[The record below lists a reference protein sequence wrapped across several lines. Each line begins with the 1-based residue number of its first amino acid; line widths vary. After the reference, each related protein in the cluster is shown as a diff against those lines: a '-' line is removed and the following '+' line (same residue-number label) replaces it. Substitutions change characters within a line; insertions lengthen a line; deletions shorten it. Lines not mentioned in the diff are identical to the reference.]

1 MDRKTFYNEIQEG
14 NIIEQLICSNIY
26 IYIYIYQQAMLFS
39 NFFFFLKGNN
49 IVLDYCQGSIAWE
62 TLVIN
67 VKSKGII
74 TYGKMRV
81 LQVENT
87 DGPSLFSYFHW
98 IIVQKKKE
106 KVYKCINIHPW
117 SLSSTFWLL

>member
-26 IYIYIYQQAMLFS
+26 IYIYINRQCYSQ

-49 IVLDYCQGSIAWE
+49 LVLDYCQGSIAWE

-87 DGPSLFSYFHW
+87 DDPSLFSYFHW
-98 IIVQKKKE
+98 IIVQKKK
-106 KVYKCINIHPW
+106 KKGI
-117 SLSSTFWLL
+117 